1 MNKRRYDIDAL
12 RSIALFLLIFYH
24 LGQSFTYNARNILFV
39 QDKRPGDDI
48 WILLN
53 LLNSWRIPL
62 VFLIAGIAL
71 RLSFSKRSQ
80 AIILKERLKVLG
92 IPWVFGSLVFA
103 SSSAYIT
110 GRFYGYPFFNE
121 LSNLI
126 PFVFEYN
133 GLHMW
138 FVLYILIFSLI
149 TIPFLKIISNTK
161 EKDTIFSKILN
172 TPGGIFLFSIPVI
185 LEGQLLNE
193 LRFDFKID
201 YGDFYQVYAN
211 TSHGFFLGFIWFL
224 LGVILT
230 SQGDA
235 FWESNKRNWKI
246 HLALGSLSYLY
257 RLFNEFES
265 GFALDNRLIAFE
277 SFNFIFLMLGLGALY
292 LNKDSPQ
299 LTYYK
304 TAVYPVYIV
313 HLPVQMLVMFYF
325 SKINLHPVIK
335 FPIALFLICFLSL
348 TIYHAVKNS
357 KYLRPLFGLKN
368 NKNI

>member
-1 MNKRRYDIDAL
+1 MNQRRYDIDAL
-12 RSIALFLLIFYH
+12 RSIAMFLLIFYH

-39 QDKRPGDDI
+39 QDKRPVDDI
-48 WILLN
+48 WIILN

-71 RLSFSKRSQ
+71 RLSFSKRTQ
-80 AIILKERLKVLG
+80 TKILKERLKVLG
-92 IPWVFGSLVFA
+92 IPWIFGSLVFA
-103 SSSAYIT
+103 SSSAYIN
-110 GRFYGYPFFNE
+110 GKFYGYPFFNE

-138 FVLYILIFSLI
+138 FVLYILIFCLI
-149 TIPFLKIISNTK
+149 TIPFLKIISNTN
-161 EKDTIFSKILN
+161 EKDTIFSKTLKK
-172 TPGGIFLFSIPVI
+172 PGGIFLFAIPVI

-201 YGDFYQVYAN
+201 YGDFYQVFAN
-211 TSHGFFLGFIWFL
+211 TSHGFVLGFIWFL
-224 LGVILT
+224 LGIVLT

-235 FWESNKRNWKI
+235 FWESCKRNWKV
-246 HLALGSLSYLY
+246 HLSLGLLSYIY
-257 RLFNEFES
+257 RLLNGFES

-277 SFNFIFLMLGLGALY
+277 SFNFIFLMLGLGAVY

-313 HLPVQMLVMFYF
+313 HLPVQMAVMYYF
-325 SKINLHPVIK
+325 AGVNIHPIIK
-335 FPIALFLICFLSL
+335 FPIALFLICFLS
-348 TIYHAVKNS
+348 TIYHSIKNI
-357 KYLRPLFGLKN
+357 KPLRPLFGLR
-368 NKNI
+368 NK